1 MPREYSYTVFYE
13 AAPEG
18 GYVAIVPA
26 LPGCHSQGEDIEE
39 AEKNIREA
47 IEVYLE
53 SLIAHQEEIP
63 EEIKSFQS
71 KINIPIM
78 AQLSR

>member
-63 EEIKSFQS
+63 EEIRSFQS
-71 KINIPIM
+71 KVSVPVM
-78 AQLSR
+78 AQVS